1 MKKRVYCVAVLSIFA
16 LQDLVRA
23 EDKQA
28 AEAISVTMEEII
40 VSATKSE
47 ELRKDVVNSI
57 ILKDEMDID
66 ESSARSLGELLAN
79 EPGVDWRTLGNY
91 GGAGEQVRI
100 RGMAGNATQVLVNGV
115 SINSPSLGTADVSK
129 TSLNNIE
136 RIEVVKGA
144 GSLLYGS
151 GAMGGTVNI
160 MTKRPEREQMT
171 ARVRAGYGSQDSYRI
186 SVEQGMFAL
195 GDFGYYLTADRRET
209 DGFRDNSDL
218 THNDVSLKLVFD
230 KGDALDISLYGEYI
244 DREFGLPGPKPP
256 DGTKNYFINNQKFYN
271 DDVADL
277 LNHGSDEDGHLIL
290 RVRSKPVDW
299 LAFNLTTHYLDMESY
314 YYGRYRFDG
323 TGDKTWVNNKVSGIE
338 ANINITPFQGASI
351 LLGSEY
357 KDYDWERRNVSL
369 DSTGIEVIGSKTKAG
384 AGLHTTGAFAEARY
398 RPCKFFK
405 ALAGIRHED
414 HSTFGSELLP
424 LYGLIINPLKNT
436 ALKLS
441 HGKHFLAPTLND
453 LFWPEDPYTK
463 GNSDLKPETGR
474 HTDLTFEQT
483 LLDDRLF
490 ITLSYFRWN
499 VNDKIQW
506 DLDADWLYT
515 PQNLNSYRADGLE
528 AGVKIRLLHN
538 FSFAANYTYTDAKEE
553 NEFVTRRSTYSPAHQ
568 LKGDLTFW
576 SDFGLSGM
584 ATARYV
590 GERGFYGSDKS
601 ITSPVE
607 TLDSYCT
614 FDLKIEQQID
624 NHWRLSLQANN
635 LFDKGYDTYLTS
647 FTDQTTWERSL
658 AGYPGAGQSIF
669 FNVSF
674 EY

>member
-1 MKKRVYCVAVLSIFA
+1 MKKRVYCIAVLSIFA
-16 LQDLVRA
+16 LQDLGRA

-28 AEAISVTMEEII
+28 AEAISVTMEEVV

-47 ELRKDVVNSI
+47 EMRKDVVNSI
-57 ILKDEMDID
+57 ILKDETDID
-66 ESSARSLGELLAN
+66 ESSARSLGEFLAN

-91 GGAGEQVRI
+91 GGASEQIRI

-129 TSLNNIE
+129 ISLDNIE

-195 GDFGYYLTADRRET
+195 GDFGYYLTADRQET

-256 DGTKNYFINNQKFYN
+256 DGTEDYSINNRKFYD

-299 LAFNLTTHYLDMESY
+299 LAFNLTTHYLDMENY
-314 YYGRYRFDG
+314 YYGRYRFNG
-323 TGDKTWVNNKVSGIE
+323 TGDKTWVNNKVSGVE

-357 KDYDWERRNVSL
+357 KDYDWERKNVSL
-369 DSTGIEVIGSKTKAG
+369 DSTGIEVNGSKTKAE
-384 AGLHTTGAFAEARY
+384 AGLHTTGAFAEGRY

-424 LYGLIINPLKNT
+424 LYGLIVNPFKNT

-474 HTDLTFEQT
+474 HTDITFEQT
-483 LLDDRLF
+483 LLDDKLF
-490 ITLSYFRWN
+490 ITLSYFRWD
-499 VNDKIQW
+499 VDDKIQW
-506 DLDADWLYT
+506 DLDADWVYT
-515 PQNLNSYRADGLE
+515 PQNLNSYKADGLE

-538 FSFAANYTYTDAKEE
+538 FCFAANYTYTDAKEE
-553 NEFVTRRSTYSPAHQ
+553 NEFVTRRATYTPAHQ

-576 SDFGLSGM
+576 SDFGFSGM
-584 ATARYV
+584 ATVRYV
-590 GERGFYGSDKS
+590 GERGFYGSDKN

-607 TLDSYCT
+607 TLNSYCT

-624 NHWRLSLQANN
+624 DHWRLSLQANN

-647 FTDQTTWERSL
+647 FTDQTTGERSL
-658 AGYPGAGQSIF
+658 AGYPGAGRSIF